1 MILVYF
7 SESNRGWET
16 NVIYGLGI
24 LLTEFLPIN
33 NNFKYLK
40 IDVVM
45 MLYCIIHIALRLFIR
60 FNRAKIKRLQSSFK
74 KNLALPLPHFYIRID
89 NLCFIVNSPSIKF

>member
-1 MILVYF
+1 MILVHF
-7 SESNRGWET
+7 SESKKGWET
-16 NVIYGLGI
+16 NGIYGL
-24 LLTEFLPIN
+24 TEVLHAPKD

-74 KNLALPLPHFYIRID
+74 KNLALPLPLQD
-89 NLCFIVNSPSIKF
+89 